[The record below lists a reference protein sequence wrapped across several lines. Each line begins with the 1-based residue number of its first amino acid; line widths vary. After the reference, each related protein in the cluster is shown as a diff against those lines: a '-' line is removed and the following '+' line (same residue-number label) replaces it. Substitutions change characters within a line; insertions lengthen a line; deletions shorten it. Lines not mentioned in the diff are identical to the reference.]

1 MLLWFRLFCF
11 SWGDSCFEK
20 IKTTLEK
27 DYYLNSNPFFFSDE
41 KRKLSIIYIYPNQV
55 FVEKTSHAEL
65 KNDVVNLAELN
76 RIVHCLLNIYIYTG
90 YLLPAVHSLTYWKLV
105 REFSSFWKHVIID
118 RKMILRYIAPE
129 IKIKYNFF
137 QRKLMFN
144 SSTTL
149 YYDAHS

>member
-1 MLLWFRLFCF
+1 MLSKTVPTLHILRNAIVVKIILLQLGWFM
-11 SWGDSCFEK
+11 FEK
-20 IKTTLEK
+20 MKTTLEK
-27 DYYLNSNPFFFSDE
+27 DYYLNSNPFFSEE

-76 RIVHCLLNIYIYTG
+76 RIVHCLLNIYTG
-90 YLLPAVHSLTYWKLV
+90 YLLPVVHSLTYWKLV

-137 QRKLMFN
+137 LKKTN
-144 SSTTL
+144 V
-149 YYDAHS
+149 

>member
-1 MLLWFRLFCF
+1 MLLWWRLFCF
-11 SWGDSCFEK
+11 SWGDSCLKKWKQLLRK
-20 IKTTLEK
+20 ITISIPTL
-27 DYYLNSNPFFFSDE
+27 FFSEE